1 MDIVAPE
8 TRSRM
13 MAAIRGKHTR
23 PEMALRSRLHR
34 AGYRFRVHDR
44 RLPGTPDI
52 VLARYRTVIEVRGC
66 FWHRH
71 PGCRYTTTPKT
82 RTEFWQDKFDA
93 NVARDRRNV
102 RKLQEDGW
110 QVLVVWEC
118 ELKRDENAVVERVVE
133 SLRD

>member
-52 VLARYRTVIEVRGC
+52 VLARYRTVVEVRGC